1 MNIMVLI
8 RTMVVLFTIMLVGYG
23 LNKLGILRK
32 ESNSVLSELIVK
44 VTGPVL
50 VVNSV
55 CGIDTTNDKGQII
68 QIFFIGIL
76 LYALLIAFSQIII
89 RLLNLNKESGN
100 IYALMLTFTN
110 TSFIGFPIL
119 RVLYGDYAIFAS
131 SILHMPFNILIY
143 SYGVYMIQK
152 QGDDKRKFN
161 IKDVLNTGVIAAII
175 ALIIFLFGINVPGV
189 VQEVLSMIGEI
200 TIPLSMIL
208 IGSSLALI
216 PLKYVFSDIKI
227 YLISFIKL
235 IVMPAITYF
244 IARLFTSDSF
254 LIAQLTIATALPAGS
269 MIVMLTTQYKGNVKT
284 ASVGVFITTVLSVI
298 TIPLMVYLLLN

>member
-1 MNIMVLI
+1 
-8 RTMVVLFTIMLVGYG
+8 
-23 LNKLGILRK
+23 
-32 ESNSVLSELIVK
+32 
-44 VTGPVL
+44 
-50 VVNSV
+50 
-55 CGIDTTNDKGQII
+55 
-68 QIFFIGIL
+68 
-76 LYALLIAFSQIII
+76 
-89 RLLNLNKESGN
+89 
-100 IYALMLTFTN
+100 
-110 TSFIGFPIL
+110 
-119 RVLYGDYAIFAS
+119 
-131 SILHMPFNILIY
+131 
-143 SYGVYMIQK
+143 MIQK

-175 ALIIFLFGINVPGV
+175 ALIIFLFGINVPGI

>member
-55 CGIDTTNDKGQII
+55 CGIDTTKDKGQII

>member
-244 IARLFTSDSF
+244 IARLFTSDNF

>member
-189 VQEVLSMIGEI
+189 VHEVLSMIGEI

-244 IARLFTSDSF
+244 IARLFTSDNF

>member
-1 MNIMVLI
+1 
-8 RTMVVLFTIMLVGYG
+8 
-23 LNKLGILRK
+23 
-32 ESNSVLSELIVK
+32 
-44 VTGPVL
+44 
-50 VVNSV
+50 
-55 CGIDTTNDKGQII
+55 
-68 QIFFIGIL
+68 
-76 LYALLIAFSQIII
+76 
-89 RLLNLNKESGN
+89 
-100 IYALMLTFTN
+100 
-110 TSFIGFPIL
+110 
-119 RVLYGDYAIFAS
+119 
-131 SILHMPFNILIY
+131 
-143 SYGVYMIQK
+143 MIQK
-152 QGDDKRKFN
+152 QGDAKRKFN

-244 IARLFTSDSF
+244 IATLFTSDSF

>member
-1 MNIMVLI
+1 MNIVVLI
-8 RTMVVLFTIMLVGYG
+8 KTMIVLFTIMLVGYG
-23 LNKLGILRK
+23 LNKFGILRE
-32 ESNSVLSELIVK
+32 ESNNVLSELIVK

-55 CGIDTTNDKGQII
+55 CGIDTTKDKWQII
-68 QIFFIGIL
+68 QIFFVGIL
-76 LYALLIAFSQIII
+76 LYALLIVFSQIII
-89 RLLNLNKESGN
+89 RLLNLNNESGN
-100 IYALMLTFTN
+100 IYVLMLTFTN
-110 TSFIGFPIL
+110 TSFIGYPIL

-143 SYGVYMIQK
+143 SYGVYMIQR
-152 QGDDKRKFN
+152 QGDAKRKFN
-161 IKDVLNTGVIAAII
+161 IKDILNTGVIAAII
-175 ALIIFLFGINVPGV
+175 ALIIFLLGINVPEI
-189 VQEVLSMIGEI
+189 VQEVLTMIGEI

-227 YLISFIKL
+227 YLVSFIKL
-235 IVMPAITYF
+235 ILMPIVTYF
-244 IARLFTSDSF
+244 IARLLTSDSF

-269 MIVMLTTQYKGNVKT
+269 MIVMLTTQYKGNVKA
-284 ASVGVFITTVLSVI
+284 ASIGVFITTVLSVV

>member
-152 QGDDKRKFN
+152 QDDDKRKFN

>member
-1 MNIMVLI
+1 
-8 RTMVVLFTIMLVGYG
+8 
-23 LNKLGILRK
+23 
-32 ESNSVLSELIVK
+32 
-44 VTGPVL
+44 
-50 VVNSV
+50 
-55 CGIDTTNDKGQII
+55 
-68 QIFFIGIL
+68 
-76 LYALLIAFSQIII
+76 
-89 RLLNLNKESGN
+89 
-100 IYALMLTFTN
+100 
-110 TSFIGFPIL
+110 
-119 RVLYGDYAIFAS
+119 
-131 SILHMPFNILIY
+131 
-143 SYGVYMIQK
+143 MIQK

-244 IARLFTSDSF
+244 IARLFTSDNF